1 MSNPFKIKKLEE
13 FTIKDCESYLTSYP
27 YGEHHVEV
35 KKRLSSL
42 KSGRI
47 KSPEAV
53 VEKKTKP
60 VSESPKPKPHKE
72 TIERPASTYSHS
84 VNYRP
89 SQSFSQNP
97 QNVQSNVQSDSGNIG
112 DTILSWIGAIV
123 VVLIIGT
130 IIIFVLDAILPEGTA
145 EFISKYKYLI
155 YPAGLALARWIDEK
169 K

>member
-13 FTIKDCESYLTSYP
+13 FTIKDCESYLASYP
-27 YGEHHVEV
+27 YGEHYVEV

-47 KSPEAV
+47 KAPEPV
-53 VEKKTKP
+53 VEKNAKP
-60 VSESPKPKPHKE
+60 VFEPPKPKPRKE
-72 TIERPASTYSHS
+72 PIAKSTSTYSQ
-84 VNYRP
+84 P
-89 SQSFSQNP
+89 SQTYSPNH
-97 QNVQSNVQSDSGNIG
+97 QNVNTNVQSDSGNIG

-123 VVLIIGT
+123 VVLIVGT
-130 IIIFVLDAILPEGTA
+130 IILFALDAILPEGTA

>member
-13 FTIKDCESYLTSYP
+13 FTIKDCESYLASYP

-47 KSPEAV
+47 NAPEAD
-53 VEKKTKP
+53 VEKKARP
-60 VSESPKPKPHKE
+60 VSEPPKPKPHKE
-72 TIERPASTYSHS
+72 PIMRPANTYSQS
-84 VNYRP
+84 SQTNSP
-89 SQSFSQNP
+89 SR
-97 QNVQSNVQSDSGNIG
+97 QNVNNNVQSDSSDIG
-112 DTILSWIGAIV
+112 DTILSWIGLIV
-123 VVLIIGT
+123 VVLIVGT
-130 IIIFVLDAILPEGTA
+130 IIILVLDAILPDGTA
-145 EFISKYKYLI
+145 KIFSKYRYLI

>member
-13 FTIKDCESYLTSYP
+13 FTIKDCESYLASYP

-42 KSGRI
+42 KSGKI
-47 KSPEAV
+47 KAPEAV
-53 VEKKTKP
+53 VEKKAKP
-60 VSESPKPKPHKE
+60 VSEPPKPRPHKE
-72 TIERPASTYSHS
+72 QIARPTSTCSQPSQTYSS
-84 VNYRP
+84 
-89 SQSFSQNP
+89 SQ
-97 QNVQSNVQSDSGNIG
+97 QNVKTNEQSDSSNIG
-112 DTILSWIGAIV
+112 DTILSWIGLIV
-123 VVLIIGT
+123 VVLIVGT
-130 IIIFVLDAILPEGTA
+130 IIILVLDAILPDGTA